1 MHWQDK
7 VSESL
12 SNLFKFNKIEES
24 KPDPFIVE
32 IEDKGYKYDHDND
45 WYERTWT
52 TESEPK
58 ESIREVYQ
66 QLESGD
72 WNQLMIGYS
81 DNIFYEERV
90 PKKNLEV
97 TD

>member
-1 MHWQDK
+1 MHWQDRI
-7 VSESL
+7 SDWL
-12 SNLFKFNKIEES
+12 SKFFQFNKIEET
-24 KPDPFIVE
+24 KPDPLIAE
-32 IEDKGYKYDHDND
+32 IEAKGYKYDSGND

-72 WNQLMIGYS
+72 WNQLMIGYG
-81 DNIFYEERV
+81 DNIFYEEKV
-90 PKKNLEV
+90 EKKSLEV